1 MAFCQNCGNQ
11 LAADAKF
18 CSNCGTPAGSTGTE
32 NVRKQEYVGSVKK
45 CPNCGAEIPS
55 LSAVCTNCGHE
66 LNSSSTNK
74 LMKEFQEGLIAYE
87 GEQERDF
94 VAAFPIPNTRE
105 DLGNF
110 LSLIASILLTD
121 LKNGA
126 DSKRIASFTSKFE
139 DIANKIEIVLPSE
152 DPLQTQIIKWR
163 EKITEAKNIYNEI
176 LKKRR
181 EANEKINKE
190 KKRENS
196 FARRHPG
203 KFWGMLLGIPVGVI
217 FLGLCIWSLSS
228 WGDLDIFYNLK
239 WEIKGIIEEKK
250 IAELMKNIK
259 PTGIPKENIILP
271 AHASSYCEII
281 SDPIIGVI
289 DSERVYVQFYVK
301 CTKEIKPELD
311 KNLADLR
318 LDYSIYEKPTSISC
332 GYSSCWEP
340 LKSAKVNEEVL
351 IQKKY
356 NLDWQFEL
364 FETVIDT
371 QTINLSTDEFE
382 FYYYLKCTKKGEE
395 LGYDT
400 RDVYLR

>member
-152 DPLQTQIIKWR
+152 DLLQTQIIKWR

-181 EANEKINKE
+181 EANKKINKE

-196 FARRHPG
+196 FARRHPVI
-203 KFWGMLLGIPVGVI
+203 FRVMLLGIMMGVG
-217 FLGLCIWSLSS
+217 FLVLCLS
-228 WGDLDIFYNLK
+228 I
-239 WEIKGIIEEKK
+239 GIYVTIEDEKEDKK

-289 DSERVYVQFYVK
+289 DSNSVYVQFYVK
-301 CTKEIKPELD
+301 CTKEIKSELD
-311 KNLADLR
+311 KKLADLR
-318 LDYSIYEKPTSISC
+318 LDYSIYEKPTSIDC
-332 GYSSCWEP
+332 PYSSCWEP
-340 LKSAKVNEEVL
+340 LQSAKVNEEVL
-351 IQKKY
+351 IQKEY
-356 NLDWQFEL
+356 NLGWQFKL

-371 QTINLSTDEFE
+371 QTINLADEEFK
-382 FYYYLKCTKKGEE
+382 FYYYLRCTQKGKE
-395 LGYDT
+395 LGYSSKY
-400 RDVYLR
+400 VYLK

>member
-11 LAADAKF
+11 LADDAKF

-110 LSLIASILLTD
+110 LSLIASVLLTD

-139 DIANKIEIVLPSE
+139 DITNKIEVVLPSE

-190 KKRENS
+190 KKRQNS

-217 FLGLCIWSLSS
+217 FLVLCIWSLCS
-228 WGDLDIFYNLK
+228 WGDLDIFYNLSK
-239 WEIKGIIEEKK
+239 DIENVIEKK
-250 IAELMKNIK
+250 EENDFIK
-259 PTGIPKENIILP
+259 DFKQTVIPKEKIVLP
-271 AHASSYCEII
+271 SYASSYCEII
-281 SDPIIGVI
+281 SDPIISYSGY
-289 DSERVYVQFYVK
+289 EFYVQFYVK

-311 KNLADLR
+311 KKLADFR
-318 LDYSIYEKPTSISC
+318 FDYSIYEKPTSIEC
-332 GYSSCWEP
+332 YSCWKP

-351 IQKKY
+351 IQIKY
-356 NLDWQFEL
+356 HYK
-364 FETVIDT
+364 TIRTIIDT
-371 QTINLSTDEFE
+371 QTINLASEEFK
-382 FYYYLKCTKKGEE
+382 FYYSLRRTKKDEE
-395 LGYDT
+395 LGYDWKY
-400 RDVYLR
+400 VYLK

>member
-11 LAADAKF
+11 LADDAKF
-18 CSNCGTPAGSTGTE
+18 CSNCGTSAGSTGTE

-45 CPNCGAEIPS
+45 CPNCGAVVTS

-139 DIANKIEIVLPSE
+139 DIANKIEVVLPSE

-181 EANEKINKE
+181 EANKKINKE

-217 FLGLCIWSLSS
+217 FLVLCIWSLTTE
-228 WGDLDIFYNLK
+228 GDLYIFHNLSR
-239 WEIKGIIEEKK
+239 EIENVIEEKEANDFMKDFKQTVITKEK
-250 IAELMKNIK
+250 IV
-259 PTGIPKENIILP
+259 LP
-271 AHASSYCEII
+271 PYASSYCEII
-281 SDPIIGVI
+281 SDPIIFNKN
-289 DSERVYVQFYVK
+289 SLFCVQFYVK
-301 CTKEIKPELD
+301 CTKEIKSELD
-311 KNLADLR
+311 KKLADLR
-318 LDYSIYEKPTSISC
+318 LDYSIYEKPKSIEC
-332 GYSSCWEP
+332 YSCWGP

-351 IQKKY
+351 IQQHYYY
-356 NLDWQFEL
+356 NTFRPM
-364 FETVIDT
+364 IDA
-371 QTINLSTDEFE
+371 QIISLADAEFE
-382 FYYYLKCTKKGEE
+382 FYYSLRCTPKGEE

-400 RDVYLR
+400 QYVYLR

>member
-1 MAFCQNCGNQ
+1 MVFCQNCGNQ
-11 LAADAKF
+11 LADDAKF
-18 CSNCGTPAGSTGTE
+18 CSNCGTSAGSTGTE

-66 LNSSSTNK
+66 LNSSSINK
-74 LMKEFQEGLIAYE
+74 LMKEFQDGLIAYE

-152 DPLQTQIIKWR
+152 DLLQTQIIKWR

-190 KKRENS
+190 KKRVNS

-217 FLGLCIWSLSS
+217 FLVLCIWSLSS
-228 WGDLDIFYNLK
+228 CGDLDIFYNLSR
-239 WEIKGIIEEKK
+239 EIEKK
-250 IAELMKNIK
+250 EANDFMKDFKQTVI
-259 PTGIPKENIILP
+259 TKEKIVLP
-271 AHASSYCEII
+271 PYALSYCEII
-281 SDPIIGVI
+281 SDPIIFNKN
-289 DSERVYVQFYVK
+289 SLFCVQFYVK
-301 CTKEIKPELD
+301 CTKEIKSELD
-311 KNLADLR
+311 KKLADLR
-318 LDYSIYEKPTSISC
+318 LDYSIYEKPKSIEC
-332 GYSSCWEP
+332 YSCWKP

-351 IQKKY
+351 IQQNY
-356 NLDWQFEL
+356 YYDTFRPM
-364 FETVIDT
+364 IDA
-371 QTINLSTDEFE
+371 QIISLADAEFE
-382 FYYYLKCTKKGEE
+382 FYYSLRCTPKGEE

-400 RDVYLR
+400 QYVYLR

>member
-110 LSLIASILLTD
+110 LSLIASVLLTD

-152 DPLQTQIIKWR
+152 DLLQTQIIKWR

-181 EANEKINKE
+181 EANKKINKE

-196 FARRHPG
+196 FARRHPIM
-203 KFWGMLLGIPVGVI
+203 FWVMLLGIMMGVS
-217 FLGLCIWSLSS
+217 FLVLCWS
-228 WGDLDIFYNLK
+228 I
-239 WEIKGIIEEKK
+239 EIDATKKDEK

-289 DSERVYVQFYVK
+289 DSDSVYVQFYVK

-311 KNLADLR
+311 KKLADLR
-318 LDYSIYEKPTSISC
+318 LDYSIYEKPTTISS
-332 GYSSCWEP
+332 YYCWEP
-340 LKSAKVNEEVL
+340 LESAKVNEEVL
-351 IQKKY
+351 IQKEY
-356 NLDWQFEL
+356 NLDWEFEL

-371 QTINLSTDEFE
+371 QIINLASEKFM
-382 FYYYLKCTKKGEE
+382 FYYFLRCTKKGEE
-395 LGYDT
+395 LGYT
-400 RDVYLR
+400 SKDVYLK

>member
-18 CSNCGTPAGSTGTE
+18 CSNCGTPAGSTGAE

-55 LSAVCTNCGHE
+55 LSAICTNCGHE

-152 DPLQTQIIKWR
+152 DLLQTQIIKWR

-181 EANEKINKE
+181 EANKKINKE

-196 FARRHPG
+196 FARRHPVI
-203 KFWGMLLGIPVGVI
+203 FRVMLLGIMMGVGFIVLCLS
-217 FLGLCIWSLSS
+217 LGI
-228 WGDLDIFYNLK
+228 YVT
-239 WEIKGIIEEKK
+239 IEDEKEDKK
-250 IAELMKNIK
+250 IAEFMKNIK

-271 AHASSYCEII
+271 AYALNYCEII
-281 SDPIIGVI
+281 SDPIIRVI
-289 DSERVYVQFYVK
+289 DSDSVYVQFYVK

-311 KNLADLR
+311 KKLADLR
-318 LDYSIYEKPTSISC
+318 LDYSMYEKPTEIEC
-332 GYSSCWEP
+332 YKCWEP
-340 LKSAKVNEEVL
+340 LKSAKVNEDVL

-356 NLDWQFEL
+356 DLNWQFKL

-371 QTINLSTDEFE
+371 QTINLADEEFK
-382 FYYYLKCTKKGEE
+382 FYYYLRCTQKGKE
-395 LGYDT
+395 LGYSSKN
-400 RDVYLR
+400 VYLK

>member
-11 LAADAKF
+11 LADDAKF

-32 NVRKQEYVGSVKK
+32 NIRKQEYVGSVKK

-66 LNSSSTNK
+66 LNSSSINK

-181 EANEKINKE
+181 EANKKINKE

-217 FLGLCIWSLSS
+217 FLGLCIWSLCS
-228 WGDLDIFYNLK
+228 WGDLDIFYNLSK
-239 WEIKGIIEEKK
+239 DIENVIEKK
-250 IAELMKNIK
+250 EENDFIK
-259 PTGIPKENIILP
+259 DFKQTVIPKEKIVLP
-271 AHASSYCEII
+271 SYASSYCEII
-281 SDPIIGVI
+281 SNPIISYSGY
-289 DSERVYVQFYVK
+289 EFYVQFYVK

-311 KNLADLR
+311 KKLADIR
-318 LDYSIYEKPTSISC
+318 FDNSIYEKPISIEC
-332 GYSSCWEP
+332 YNCWKP

-351 IQKKY
+351 IQIKY
-356 NLDWQFEL
+356 HYK
-364 FETVIDT
+364 TIRTIIDT
-371 QTINLSTDEFE
+371 QIINLASEKFN
-382 FYYYLKCTKKGEE
+382 FYYAFRCTPKGEE

-400 RDVYLR
+400 KYVYLK